1 MIWAIG
7 WEEQNPC
14 IDHFQVDDFKDSF
27 KLDITKPLTPT
38 IMKKLLSLFL
48 LCSLGS
54 FLYAGEYPDISVKEL
69 QKAIKDGKVTVIDVN
84 GAKSFKR
91 GHIPTAIDFSS
102 QGKNLGKLLP
112 KDKNQL
118 VVAYCGGPGC
128 GAYRRGADAAAKLGF
143 KNVKHLS
150 AGISGWKKSG
160 APIEN

>member
-1 MIWAIG
+1 MAKQTVGLGTSANDGTGDSIRSG
-7 WEEQNPC
+7 GDKVNPM
-14 IDHFQVDDFKDSF
+14 D
-27 KLDITKPLTPT
+27 
-38 IMKKLLSLFL
+38 
-48 LCSLGS
+48 
-54 FLYAGEYPDISVKEL
+54 
-69 QKAIKDGKVTVIDVN
+69 
-84 GAKSFKR
+84 
-91 GHIPTAIDFSS
+91 
-102 QGKNLGKLLP
+102 LLP